1 MDGCYVS
8 LTTFTVRRDVA
19 VLFEAFVPTSV
30 SNGVTVST
38 GVTAASLHAG
48 LTKVVNE
55 DGRYSNISVA
65 SLDSITVFPATFT
78 TVNSEDNSGSNFG
91 N

>member
-1 MDGCYVS
+1 MYGCYVS
-8 LTTFTVRRDVA
+8 LTAFTVRRDVG
-19 VLFEAFVPTSV
+19 VLFEAFVPTSAGIAV
-30 SNGVTVST
+30 SNGI
-38 GVTAASLHAG
+38 TAASLHAG

-65 SLDSITVFPATFT
+65 SLDSITVFPATYT
-78 TVNSEDNSGSNFG
+78 TVNSEDNYGSNFG